1 MKIILT
7 AVEQELTEAWKRFC
21 GDLEGV
27 SVHHGSILD
36 VRCDAV
42 VSPANSFG
50 FMDGGIDLIFYT
62 ESEFRIYNMS
72 RSLIIDAPIIHN
84 YRKQLRVAVSK

>member
-7 AVEQELTEAWKRFC
+7 AVEQELAEAWERFC

-27 SVHHGSILD
+27 SVHHCSILD

-50 FMDGGIDLIFYT
+50 FMDGGIDLIYSYHFGWHVQ
-62 ESEFRIYNMS
+62 EQLQK
-72 RSLIIDAPIIHN
+72 LIQTKHHYLQTN
-84 YRKQLRVAVSK
+84 Q